1 MNRLF
6 SLVPFLL
13 LLAGPNAKAQDAAR
27 TPADVVAG
35 AVKAAE
41 ALLATLDKPQQEK
54 ILFPFDDDAQRKR
67 WSNLPSGIVK
77 RAGLR
82 MGDLSDK
89 QKVAVMGL
97 LKATLSPR
105 GVEQVVENMN
115 GDEVLKQRGGGRPQF
130 GKAEYFVSIL
140 GKPSATEP
148 WMWQFGGHHLGIN
161 ATFARDRITLSPSL
175 TGGQPVSY
183 AYEGKSVRQLA
194 REQDKMFELIGA
206 LSENELKQV
215 VLGGHH
221 DDMRFGP
228 GREGAKPKE
237 EGIKASALG
246 EKPKQLLLE
255 LIGERIGILNE
266 THAKSEMDAIAKNL
280 DRTWFSWHGPT
291 TKGAAASFRI
301 QGPTVLI
308 EYAPQHLGGDATQ
321 HTHAMYRDP
330 TNDYGANML
339 MKK

>member
-1 MNRLF
+1 MNRRFLF
-6 SLVPFLL
+6 ALL
-13 LLAGPNAKAQDAAR
+13 LLILPAPSTFAQDAAK

-41 ALLATLDKPQQEK
+41 AFLATLDRSQQEK
-54 ILFPFDDDAQRKR
+54 LLFPFDDDVQRKR

-89 QKVAVMGL
+89 QKEAVMGL

-105 GVEQVVENMN
+105 GVEQIVENMN

-130 GKAEYFVSIL
+130 GRAEYFVSIL

-148 WMWQFGGHHLGIN
+148 WMWQFGGHHLGVN
-161 ATFARDRITLSPSL
+161 ATIVRDRITLSPTL
-175 TGGQPVSY
+175 TGGQPVKY
-183 AYEGKSVRQLA
+183 AFEGRSVVQLA

-206 LSENELKQV
+206 LSESDLKQV

-255 LIGERIGILNE
+255 LIGERIGILNDV
-266 THAKSEMDAIAKNL
+266 HAKAEMDTIVRNL

-291 TKGAAASFRI
+291 KKGAAASFRV

-308 EYAPQHLGGDATQ
+308 EYSPQHLGGDATQ

-330 TNDYGANML
+330 TNDYGAAML
-339 MKK
+339 KKN